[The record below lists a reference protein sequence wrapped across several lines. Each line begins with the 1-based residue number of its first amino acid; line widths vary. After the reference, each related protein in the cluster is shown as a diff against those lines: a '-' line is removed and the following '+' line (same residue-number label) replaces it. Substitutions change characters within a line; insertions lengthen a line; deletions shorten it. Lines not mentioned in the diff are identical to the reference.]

1 MERTRAEPARALV
14 PLVALGGGLGAL
26 ARYGLSTALPTADG
40 GFPLATL
47 LTNLAGCFA
56 LGLLVGALP
65 HRTRLRALVGTGLLG
80 GFTTFST
87 LALETDRLLVTAPT
101 TALGYVAATTV
112 GGLALARAGLRA
124 GLRAGRR

>member
-1 MERTRAEPARALV
+1 MARREGATAPLV

-26 ARYGLSTALPTADG
+26 ARYGMAQALPPEDG

-47 LTNLAGCFA
+47 VTNLLGCFA

-87 LALETDRLLVTAPT
+87 LALETDRLLETAPA
-101 TALGYVAATTV
+101 TALGYLALTTL
-112 GGLALARAGLRA
+112 GGVALARAGLRTA
-124 GLRAGRR
+124 RR